1 MGDENTQLYVKI
13 FPYSCKILIYRT
25 IEWLASL
32 KCGVFWFD
40 FLLPISR
47 LSNVKN
53 FIGKIRAALPKS
65 IFFGTH
71 PLESELLLFFSVA
84 VWYFRILL
92 TRFLRFAMVRLQWTA
107 CIMIEG
113 SAEEARKIESW
124 ESGLPARRKISRSFG
139 GDVIGGRT
147 RKSQMTDSSFAV
159 RRRQFTRCVGIA
171 PTLCNA
177 ATLVRSSADLW
188 CSSVH
193 EISEV

>member
-1 MGDENTQLYVKI
+1 MWCFLIWLPTSNFQTFKRQK
-13 FPYSCKILIYRT
+13 FHRKNSCRTPEINILWDTPTWKWTSVI
-25 IEWLASL
+25 
-32 KCGVFWFD
+32 
-40 FLLPISR
+40 
-47 LSNVKN
+47 
-53 FIGKIRAALPKS
+53 
-65 IFFGTH
+65 
-71 PLESELLLFFSVA
+71 FSVA

-113 SAEEARKIESW
+113 SAEEARKIENSW

-177 ATLVRSSADLW
+177 TTLVRSSADLW
-188 CSSVH
+188 YSSVH